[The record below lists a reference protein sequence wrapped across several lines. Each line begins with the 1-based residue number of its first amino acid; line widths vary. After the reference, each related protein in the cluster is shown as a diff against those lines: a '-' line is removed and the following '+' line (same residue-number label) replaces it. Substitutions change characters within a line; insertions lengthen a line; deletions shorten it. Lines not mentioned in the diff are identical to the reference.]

1 MYRAKVLASML
12 AVAAIIVASSPVRAA
27 EQTTV
32 RTKAVSDQPTT
43 TSDVSLTTEFSA
55 ASRGGGHGGVSRS
68 SGGGRSVGRSSG
80 SSRSAG
86 RRSSSGK
93 SASSGSGKSKSASGG
108 SKSKS
113 TSSGGTGKTS
123 TGTGKTATGTGT
135 GKTGTGTGTGKL
147 GAGPGKTGTGKTATG
162 AGKTGTGTGKLGAGP
177 GNTSTGKTAT
187 GSGTGKTATGTG
199 TGKLGAGPGKTYR
212 DQMGPTNNPTP
223 TNQNAQNPNPPPN
236 NGGALRPQG
245 GGPGIVMTWKNNF
258 TSSLKGSWDPGSIG
272 TGYSVCLLMGMC
284 AAGAPPGAIDIM
296 MAPLSGNQSSA
307 FEGVV
312 NGFKP
317 TDPNN
322 PLSDPVDQGALHYN
336 LNPFNTDAWP
346 KTGPAAVG
354 Q

>member
-1 MYRAKVLASML
+1 MYRANVLASML
-12 AVAAIIVASSPVRAA
+12 AVAAIIVASSPLRAA

-32 RTKAVSDQPTT
+32 RTKAVSDQSTT
-43 TSDVSLTTEFSA
+43 TSDVGLTSEFSA
-55 ASRGGGHGGVSRS
+55 ASRSG
-68 SGGGRSVGRSSG
+68 GGGRSVSRSGGGGRSVSRSGG
-80 SSRSAG
+80 SSRSAS
-86 RRSSSGK
+86 RRSSGGK
-93 SASSGSGKSKSASGG
+93 SASGGSGKSKSASGG

-113 TSSGGTGKTS
+113 TSSGGTGTGKTA
-123 TGTGKTATGTGT
+123 TGTGTGKTGAGTGTGKLGAGPGKTGTGKTATGTGKTGTGTGTGKLGAGPGNTNTGKTATGTGT

-147 GAGPGKTGTGKTATG
+147 GAGPGKT
-162 AGKTGTGTGKLGAGP
+162 
-177 GNTSTGKTAT
+177 
-187 GSGTGKTATGTG
+187 
-199 TGKLGAGPGKTYR
+199 YR
-212 DQMGPTNNPTP
+212 DQTGPTNNPTP

-236 NGGALRPQG
+236 NGGTQRPQG

-272 TGYSVCLLMGMC
+272 TGYSACLLMGMC

-307 FEGVV
+307 FEGAV